1 MVNCGSWCHQR
12 ARCFSKDLTS
22 ISRRAQLPAPLYF
35 KKSVLCAVLL
45 LGSLAHLVFWVT
57 RVMQPEPLRSNV
69 SIAGCSDS
77 SPRTSCLLKEAKTH
91 SRIPWGSLTRCRDV
105 RWLYGASYLKHL
117 KTGFH
122 TWVSA
127 TCWLLPLLET
137 ISFSLKVAVP
147 RNSNVEIG
155 CEKVFL
161 SLQPVRWSGALEHLG
176 TVTINTLHSEC
187 PVNWTSAMTE
197 QSNPSA
203 EGTDGYFSSNAACTP
218 GTAPY
223 FSSKQSRESCDYWFT
238 ES

>member
-22 ISRRAQLPAPLYF
+22 ISRRAQLPAPQYF
-35 KKSVLCAVLL
+35 KKNVLRAVLL
-45 LGSLAHLVFWVT
+45 LGYQGDAA
-57 RVMQPEPLRSNV
+57 RVPEIQRAYRRLQRFFPKDFVPPEGGENAQSNTLRFADQV
-69 SIAGCSDS
+69 SG
-77 SPRTSCLLKEAKTH
+77 
-91 SRIPWGSLTRCRDV
+91 

-155 CEKVFL
+155 CDKVFL